1 MNRHTQEEQRDA
13 NLLSAYAKEIRMEW
27 GAIEGTYKTI
37 QTKITDPEILN
48 KIETIIQH
56 ARKLGNF
63 ETASR
68 RKVAP

>member
-1 MNRHTQEEQRDA
+1 MTRQEKADKD
-13 NLLSAYAKEIRMEW
+13 LMGAYAKEIRMEW
-27 GAIEGTYKTI
+27 GAIEGTYKAI
-37 QTKITDPEILN
+37 QEKITDPEILN
-48 KIETIIQH
+48 KIETIMHH